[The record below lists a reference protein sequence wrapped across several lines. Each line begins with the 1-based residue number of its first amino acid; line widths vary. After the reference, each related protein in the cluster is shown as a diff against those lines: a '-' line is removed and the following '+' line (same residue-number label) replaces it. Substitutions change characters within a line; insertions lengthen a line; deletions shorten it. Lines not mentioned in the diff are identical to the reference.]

1 MTKFLAIIKS
11 ISTALIFISI
21 YGIIVLAFYQ
31 PKNFSPLITYSSMFI
46 LVLIFILLLIL
57 YAGKYEQIRIGKI
70 FELNKIIKDTKEQ
83 NTKLEQKNSEL
94 LNQLLNVSTT
104 VCCHQ
109 NQSTLN
115 FNGLDIEQL
124 RNLLQVQAVSDEEK
138 QKSEKAK
145 EEDVLN
151 TEKSLSRIER
161 EQKWNY
167 FKDAEKTLLSYE
179 SKNRTNF
186 IYEAKI
192 NDIIDV
198 IDPISND
205 IKINFDGYYKTENS
219 EVFIEVKAGTSPII
233 FRDKL
238 YLMLNRI
245 YLYSKAKNNNSFL
258 KVMIIDS
265 DEDIERSHM
274 HIEKLKYWFSKA
286 IDNGLLKIEVYNKSQ
301 IEQMKKDI
309 DNQLKLDI

>member
-167 FKDAEKTLLSYE
+167 FKDAEKTLLNYE

-309 DNQLKLDI
+309 DHQLKLDI

>member
-238 YLMLNRI
+238 RP
-245 YLYSKAKNNNSFL
+245 
-258 KVMIIDS
+258 
-265 DEDIERSHM
+265 
-274 HIEKLKYWFSKA
+274 
-286 IDNGLLKIEVYNKSQ
+286 
-301 IEQMKKDI
+301 
-309 DNQLKLDI
+309 

>member
-219 EVFIEVKAGTSPII
+219 EVFIEVKTGTSPII

-265 DEDIERSHM
+265 DEDIEHSHM

>member
-21 YGIIVLAFYQ
+21 YGIILLAFYQ
-31 PKNFSPLITYSSMFI
+31 PKNFTPLITYSSMFI

>member
-31 PKNFSPLITYSSMFI
+31 PKHFSPLITYSSMFV

-167 FKDAEKTLLSYE
+167 FKDAEKILLNYE

-265 DEDIERSHM
+265 DENIEHSHM

-301 IEQMKKDI
+301 IEQMKKDM
-309 DNQLKLDI
+309 DSQLKLDI